1 MVPIKILILLFSIVN
16 IGQVVMMFGGGIEK
30 PRLTELLSLFNIE
43 VDVFPGFT
51 ISITTFI
58 LLIFAF
64 FAFFMHFINYK
75 EHYSAFFRFLIIANY
90 FVAFIAVI
98 FNFYLYFLKG

>member
-1 MVPIKILILLFSIVN
+1 MAPVKILILLFSIVN
-16 IGQVVMMFGGGIEK
+16 IGQVIMMFGGGIEK
-30 PRLTELLSLFNIE
+30 PRLSELLSIFHIE
-43 VDVFPGFT
+43 VDAFPGFT

-58 LLIFAF
+58 LLILAL

-75 EHYSAFFRFLIIANY
+75 EHYSAFFRFLILAN
-90 FVAFIAVI
+90 FFIAFIAVI

>member
-1 MVPIKILILLFSIVN
+1 MTPIKILILLFSVVN
-16 IGQVVMMFGGGIEK
+16 IGQVIMMFGGGIEK
-30 PRLTELLSLFNIE
+30 PRLSELLSMFHIE
-43 VDVFPGFT
+43 VDIFPGFT

-58 LLIFAF
+58 LLIFML

-75 EHYSAFFRFLIIANY
+75 EYYSAFFRFLILANF

-98 FNFYLYFLKG
+98 FNFYLYFIRG